1 VLHPGIQAPSL
12 GHSSSCSAARLPPPS
27 PTAAMR
33 PQEQARQRGH
43 CRARSGHRRSHHR
56 ALQRLEQGS
65 SSQRRQQLQ
74 LLQRQKQG
82 RSNRRAKHDAGAAG
96 LRKALWTQRR
106 PPPKVARDPAM
117 TKAPR
122 SRHQQ
127 PRSRE
132 APQQQQQPNRL
143 SAAPRHGLH
152 RFHPGRHPGTQG
164 RPCQR
169 LARQRHKQHRGR
181 RGCQS
186 PG

>member
-12 GHSSSCSAARLPPPS
+12 GHSSSCSAAPLPPPS
-27 PTAAMR
+27 PPAAMR

-65 SSQRRQQLQ
+65 SSQRRQLQ

-122 SRHQQ
+122 SRHRQ

-132 APQQQQQPNRL
+132 APQQQQPNRL